1 MGSGDK
7 RSDFVR
13 ISIIFLKCTGS
24 IFLLSIL
31 ISAFLSI
38 NAKGQNRAHISY
50 LSPDDGLS
58 QSNVKAIFKD
68 HLGFMWFATDDG
80 LNKYDGYSFT
90 VYRHDPK
97 NIRSLKNSNIEIIA
111 EDAGKNLWI
120 GTGGGGLSL
129 YDRNTDSFINFSA
142 NKNDPATL
150 SNDDVTSFYQDPEG
164 NIWFGTYSGLNL
176 FDKYSRKFKR
186 FFYQKDKD
194 YLNEHH
200 IYALAGDGHG
210 NLLLGTQG
218 GLICYDYHHGK
229 YKRYVHTASDIQS
242 LASNNIHAILR
253 TQDNTIWV
261 ATDNGLDKFDEAAGT
276 FIHHVHSTA
285 RKNSIAGNNV
295 LSMAYAGDQKLW
307 IGTEK
312 GLDLLDENTGT
323 FTLYRDDPTK
333 VRSIGSILNRDGI
346 LWLGTFDIGIIRY
359 DNNIPNFEHYSQQ
372 KEFPPKL
379 NNNNINAFAE
389 VEKGYWIGTD
399 GGGLNF
405 FDKATRT
412 IRPGNLPTG
421 KNILTLLRDSKHRL
435 WVGSYDNGIDVL
447 DDAGK
452 HIAHYGAGQK
462 PDQISK
468 NAVYA
473 LMEDRNGDIWAGMD
487 DGGVNIIS
495 KGRVI
500 RRFRYNKGDSVHS
513 LSNDDVRAI
522 YRDCENN
529 IWVGTFDGLNRYNAA
544 DGTFSH
550 YKAFNAGITNNTIS
564 AIFEDSRGYL
574 WVGTLGGGLNLY
586 NKKTGL
592 FSAYHLP
599 DAAGYAMIYSIAEG
613 RNKFLWISTDNGLL
627 QFKPGAGKFR
637 HFTTLNG
644 LQGREFSLGA
654 SLVTT
659 NGDLLFGGH
668 NGFNFIDPGQ
678 LPVNVNPSPV
688 VFTDLE
694 LFNKKVAVGENSVLK
709 KSIGQTQVLRLNY
722 KQSVFTIGFTALN
735 YTLSEQNH
743 YAYMLVG
750 FDQDWNYVGTQRKAT
765 YTNLNPGEYTFR
777 VKAANNNGLWDKQY
791 AEMKIIIVPPFWMTW
806 WFRISALIMLIGLV
820 YGYYRYWL
828 KSINDKKIELAKL
841 VRLRTAEIAHQA
853 AELQDKS
860 EELTALNEELQA
872 QSEELMEQ
880 REQELKARLDAE
892 KANQAKSIFL
902 ATMSHEIRTPMNGV
916 MGMAALLCETPLND
930 EQREYAETIR
940 LSGES
945 LLNVINDILD
955 FSKIESGQMQIDCHE
970 FDLHQCISEVLS
982 LFAKQAEKS
991 QIRILYHIDK
1001 KIPAHI
1007 ITDRLRLKQILINL
1021 VSNALKFTHAGEIA
1035 VNVKALDISGE
1046 NIKLSFEVKDTGIGI
1061 SDDKISR
1068 LFQPFSQ
1075 GDSSITRRYGGTGLG
1090 LVICERLVGLL
1101 GGSINIESALHRG
1114 TSIFFSIQAK
1124 TLAEG
1129 ERTESVQTQEKT
1141 VISADFA
1148 LKFPLKIMVAED
1160 NPINQ
1165 KVIRQVLN
1173 KLGYQPVLVGNG
1185 KEVLEMVCT
1194 NPFDVIL
1201 MDVQMPEMDGLEATR
1216 LIRGQKLAQPVII
1229 AMTASVM
1236 AEDKT
1241 QCLEAGMDYFVSKPI
1256 SFDELMKKLE
1266 TSFSGR
1272 AQVGMVHRAE

>member
-1 MGSGDK
+1 M
-7 RSDFVR
+7 
-13 ISIIFLKCTGS
+13 
-24 IFLLSIL
+24 IL
-31 ISAFLSI
+31 ILTFPGIKARCQ
-38 NAKGQNRAHISY
+38 GPAHISY

-80 LNKYDGYSFT
+80 LSKYDGYDFT

-97 NIRSLKNSNIEIIA
+97 NVRSLKNSNIEMIA
-111 EDAGKNLWI
+111 EDAGKNLWV

-142 NKNDPATL
+142 NKDNPSTL
-150 SNDDVTSFYQDPEG
+150 SNDDVTSFYQDHEG
-164 NIWFGTYSGLNL
+164 HMWLGTYSGLNL
-176 FDKYSRKFKR
+176 FDRYSRKFRR

-194 YLNEHH
+194 YVNEHH
-200 IYALAGDGHG
+200 IYALAGDAHG

-218 GLICYDYHHGK
+218 GLICFDYHSGR
-229 YKRYVHTASDIQS
+229 YKRYVHIASDIRS
-242 LASNNIHAILR
+242 LASNNIHAILTTR
-253 TQDNTIWV
+253 DNHIWV
-261 ATDNGLDKFDEAAGT
+261 ATDSGLDEFNEDAGT
-276 FIHHVHSTA
+276 FVHYVHSPNGE
-285 RKNSIAGNNV
+285 NSIANNNV
-295 LSMAYAGDQKLW
+295 LSIAEAGNHKLW
-307 IGTEK
+307 IGTER
-312 GLDLLDENTGT
+312 GLDVFDEDAGL

-333 VRSIGSILNRDGI
+333 VRSIGSILNKDGI
-346 LWLGTFDIGIIRY
+346 LWVGTFDTGIIRY
-359 DNNIPNFEHYSQQ
+359 DSNIPSFEHYAQHKEVPSQ
-372 KEFPPKL
+372 L

-389 VEKGYWIGTD
+389 TEKGYWIGTD

-405 FDKATRT
+405 FDKESRT
-412 IRPGNLPTG
+412 ISARNLATG
-421 KNILTLLRDSKHRL
+421 KNILALLRDSEHRL

-447 DDAGK
+447 DDAGR
-452 HIAHYGAGQK
+452 HIAHYGAGFKSNQVSNK
-462 PDQISK
+462 S
-468 NAVYA
+468 VYA
-473 LMEDRNGDIWAGMD
+473 LMEDRDGNVWAGID

-495 KGRVI
+495 NGQVT
-500 RRFRYNKGDSVHS
+500 RRFKYNKADTVHS

-522 YRDCENN
+522 YRDRENN
-529 IWVGTFDGLNRYNAA
+529 IWIGTFDGLNRYNAA
-544 DGTFSH
+544 NGTFTH
-550 YKAFNAGITNNTIS
+550 YKAFNAGLTNNTIS
-564 AIFEDSRGYL
+564 VIFEDSRSNL

-586 NKKTGL
+586 NKKTRR
-592 FSAYHLP
+592 FSGYQLP
-599 DAAGYAMIYSIAEG
+599 DIARYAMIYSIVEG
-613 RNKFLWISTDNGLL
+613 RRKFLWISTDNGLL
-627 QFKPGAGKFR
+627 RFKPGTGQFR

-644 LQGREFSLGA
+644 LQGREFSLNA
-654 SLVTT
+654 SLLAS

-668 NGFNFIDPGQ
+668 NGFNIIDPGK
-678 LPVNVNPSPV
+678 LPVNANPSPV

-694 LFNKKVAVGENSVLK
+694 LFNKKVPIGENSVLK
-709 KSIGQTQVLRLNY
+709 KSIGQTQVVRLDY

-735 YTLSEQNH
+735 YTFSEQNH

-806 WFRISALIMLIGLV
+806 WFRVIAGITIAGIV

-841 VRLRTAEIAHQA
+841 VQLRTAEIAHQA

-880 REQELKARLDAE
+880 REQELKARLEAE

-916 MGMAALLCETPLND
+916 MGMASLLCETPLND
-930 EQREYAETIR
+930 EQREYADTIR

-955 FSKIESGQMQIDCHE
+955 FSKIESGQMEIDNHE
-970 FDLHQCISEVLS
+970 FDLRQCISEVLS
-982 LFAKQAEKS
+982 LFVKQAAKS
-991 QIRILYHIDK
+991 QIRILYHIDE

-1021 VSNALKFTHAGEIA
+1021 VNNALKFTHAGEIA
-1035 VNVKALDISGE
+1035 VNVKALDVSAR

-1101 GGSINIESALHRG
+1101 GGSINIESTLHQG
-1114 TSIFFSIQAK
+1114 TSIFFSIQAGM
-1124 TLAEG
+1124 TPEG
-1129 ERTESVQTQEKT
+1129 ERTEPVKVQAKPI
-1141 VISADFA
+1141 ISADFA
-1148 LKFPLKIMVAED
+1148 CKFPLKIMVAED

-1165 KVIRQVLN
+1165 KVIKQVLN

-1201 MDVQMPEMDGLEATR
+1201 MDVQMPEIDGLEATR
-1216 LIRGQKLAQPVII
+1216 LIRRQNLAQPVII
-1229 AMTASVM
+1229 AMTASAM
-1236 AEDKT
+1236 TEDKA
-1241 QCLEAGMDYFVSKPI
+1241 QCFEAGMDHFVSKPI

-1266 TSFSGR
+1266 ICFSDR
-1272 AQVGMVHRAE
+1272 AQIRI